1 MEKKKFMVNCAYC
14 DMRGIKEELLKQ
26 YDKIVINAATV
37 FTSPRV
43 QVLTAPY
50 DVEINC
56 ASVVAAEE
64 DAEIIQHNG
73 SYSIKA
79 GDRISAKKFILFVN
93 GKVTIEAGTEEIL
106 KQCLG
111 IVVNGKLSCP
121 ASVLTTLPDLKVNGK
136 TESYPDGAV
145 VVDSVFCPDSTF
157 VLRAKAQSYFASQ
170 KVILTEEGLDVNA
183 LVQKEAHFITPQ
195 AVIPEKIL
203 AQAIP
208 LFDDVTKIQV
218 IKDGVSYLSGDV
230 TLGENHLR
238 KHGTRLFIDGNVRI
252 EDEVV
257 LKKLEFLKVN
267 GTVRIKE
274 ALEQALSEKSDVLE
288 YQELKIERGIWIN
301 DKTHF
306 KVEPKLLMKDEV
318 HICDVAMLTILPQV
332 TEEQLLSKLKIQDC
346 GVVRCSQEQYSAV
359 EMISEDVG
367 KITCGGEGGL
377 SDLFA
382 LGKELLDTK
391 VVNTGTY
398 TF

>member
-56 ASVVAAEE
+56 ASVVVAEE

-111 IVVNGKLSCP
+111 IVVNGKVSCP
-121 ASVLTTLPDLKVNGK
+121 ASVLAMLPNLQVNGK

-145 VVDSVFCPDSTF
+145 VVDSVFRPDSTF

-170 KVILTEEGLDVNA
+170 KVVLTEEELDVNA
-183 LVQKEAHFITPQ
+183 LVQKKVHFISPK
-195 AVIPEKIL
+195 AVIAEKIL
-203 AQAIP
+203 TQAIL
-208 LFDDVTKIQV
+208 LFDDETKIQV
-218 IKDGVSYLSGDV
+218 IKDGVSYLSGDI
-230 TLGENHLR
+230 TLQESHLR
-238 KHGTRLFIDGNVRI
+238 KHGVRLFIDGNVRI
-252 EDEVV
+252 EDEAV
-257 LKKLEFLKVN
+257 LKKLESLKVN
-267 GTVRIKE
+267 GTVRMKE
-274 ALEQALSEKSDVLE
+274 ALEQALSEKMDVLE
-288 YQELKIERGIWIN
+288 YQELEIERGIWIT

-332 TEEQLLSKLKIQDC
+332 TEEQLLSKLRIKDC

-367 KITCGGEGGL
+367 KITCDGEDGL

-391 VVNTGTY
+391 VVNTSTY
-398 TF
+398 AF